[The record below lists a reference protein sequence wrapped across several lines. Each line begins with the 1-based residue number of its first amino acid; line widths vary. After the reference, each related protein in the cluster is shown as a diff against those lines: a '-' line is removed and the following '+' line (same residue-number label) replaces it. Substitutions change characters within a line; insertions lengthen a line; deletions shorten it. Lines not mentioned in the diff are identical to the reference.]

1 MEYKDFLY
9 SIYNK
14 ELVDKAMEEAKE
26 HLPTKSDFDNEI
38 KQLFIFK
45 EFGGD
50 DPGSAFDKYKENI
63 YNRLLGNMAYS
74 FLDGVKHSVKS
85 GQTETSILPS
95 EITFSDFRKN
105 VDFAVMFYFSDN
117 DFSSSM
123 EAAAKQYCDAFNNVL
138 RSIDIYKDASKETQQ
153 SYIEDFNE
161 LCKPESIKEIMKC
174 GFMAD
179 RMNKFGMPIC
189 GRIPKSSHAIESVQK
204 TLNYI
209 KWDEDCTKWEKVGDK
224 YVESG
229 KMKRFVTGTAAEITE
244 ALKDYGDPYDMDEIE
259 NIEDVY
265 FPMWCN
271 GEVIIMFMKDGYL
284 TYVTR

>member
-9 SIYNK
+9 SIYNQ

-26 HLPTKSDFDNEI
+26 HLPKSDFDNDI

-50 DPGSAFDKYKENI
+50 DPGSAFDKFKENI
-63 YNRLLGNMAYS
+63 YKRYVNNMAYS

-85 GQTETSILPS
+85 GLTETSFLPS
-95 EITFSDFRKN
+95 EISFSDFRKN

-123 EAAAKQYCDAFNNVL
+123 EAAAKQYCDAFNGVL

-179 RMNKFGMPIC
+179 RMNKFGMPVC

-244 ALKDYGDPYDMDEIE
+244 ALKDYGDPYDMDEVE

>member
-14 ELVDKAMEEAKE
+14 ELVDKAMEKAKE
-26 HLPTKSDFDNEI
+26 FLPKSDFDSDI
-38 KQLFIFK
+38 KQLFLYK
-45 EFGGD
+45 ECEGFSTED
-50 DPGSAFDKYKENI
+50 AFDKHEENI
-63 YNRLLGNMAYS
+63 YKHYINKLMWS

-123 EAAAKQYCDAFNNVL
+123 EAAAKQYCDAFNGML
-138 RSIDIYKDASKETQQ
+138 RHIDIYKDASKKTQQ

-161 LCKPESIKEIMKC
+161 LCKIDSIKEIMKC

-179 RMNKFGMPIC
+179 RMNKFGKPVC
-189 GRIPKSSHAIESVQK
+189 GRIPKSSHAIESVEK

-209 KWDEDCTKWEKVGDK
+209 KWDEDCTKWKYVDGK

-229 KMKRFVTGTAAEITE
+229 KMKRFITGTAAEITE
-244 ALKDYGDPYDMDEIE
+244 ALKDYGSPYDMDEIE
-259 NIEDVY
+259 TIEDVY